1 MPAVDFQC
9 PTDGLC
15 DGNDVVDARTEWV
28 GIFQVHIHRLST
40 DSADTL
46 GGKNAFL
53 IQFKL
58 AAMGPVLVR
67 TIPLCSCFR
76 CHGTILRQV
85 VGRVT

>member
-1 MPAVDFQC
+1 MAA
-9 PTDGLC
+9 LC
-15 DGNDVVDARTEWV
+15 DGNDVVDARGKRVRISILER
-28 GIFQVHIHRLST
+28 HIHRLST
-40 DSADTL
+40 DTADTL

-67 TIPLCSCFR
+67 TISLCSCFH